1 MKVLVT
7 GASQGIGLAVTELFL
22 ERGHEVI
29 GIDVNPA
36 GIKHE
41 CYTHYLQDI
50 RGELPEIDGVEIL
63 VNNAGTQD
71 EKEAVA
77 INLMANIAV
86 SEKYALQDKIHS
98 VVFITSASTR
108 NGAEFPYYV
117 ASKGGITAYMKNL
130 AGRLASYGATCNGI
144 AAGGVITPLND
155 HILNNENLYHM
166 VLNETLLNKWAESS
180 EIAELVYYL
189 TVVNKSI
196 TGEDI
201 LIDNGEY
208 LKSNFIW

>member
-7 GASQGIGLAVTELFL
+7 GSAQGIGLAVVKLFL
-22 ERGHEVI
+22 DKGHEVI
-29 GIDVNPA
+29 GIDKNPSDMRND
-36 GIKHE
+36 H
-41 CYTHYLQDI
+41 YTHYQQDI
-50 RGELPEIDGVEIL
+50 RDQLPDISGVEIL
-63 VNNAGTQD
+63 INNAGTQD
-71 EKEAVA
+71 EQEAVA
-77 INLMANIAV
+77 VNLMANIDV
-86 SEKYALQDKIHS
+86 SEKYALQDKIRS

-130 AGRLASYGATCNGI
+130 AVRLAQYGATCNGI

-155 HILNNENLYHM
+155 HIVNNEALYAQ
-166 VLNETLLNKWAESS
+166 VLNETLLHKWADSQ

-189 TVVNKSI
+189 TVINRSI